1 MKKLTVFTMLLAATT
16 MALAFDRVVVFEE
29 AYQED

>member
-1 MKKLTVFTMLLAATT
+1 MKKLTVAAMLFAAATMT
-16 MALAFDRVVVFEE
+16 LAFDRVVAVEE